1 MKIKIITG
9 LVIATIA
16 TTGALAYA
24 NSNTGSEITNKI
36 RGEFHKMEGAE
47 SLQGKMMG
55 QRKGIKGAG
64 MQLTADEKAKVATMT
79 ADEKKTFYTAKITE
93 AKAKKIARENVM
105 DKLINGEILTD
116 SEKAVL
122 AEIKTERAAMK
133 AKQADMKA
141 KMDAI
146 KPILE
151 KKKAGTTLTA
161 DEQAQLD
168 AFKATNKQFGKM
180 GKM

>member
-1 MKIKIITG
+1 
-9 LVIATIA
+9 
-16 TTGALAYA
+16 
-24 NSNTGSEITNKI
+24 
-36 RGEFHKMEGAE
+36 
-47 SLQGKMMG
+47 
-55 QRKGIKGAG
+55 
-64 MQLTADEKAKVATMT
+64 
-79 ADEKKTFYTAKITE
+79 
-93 AKAKKIARENVM
+93 M
-105 DKLINGEILTD
+105 DKLINWEILTD

-151 KKKAGTTLTA
+151 KKKAWTTLTA

-168 AFKATNKQFGKM
+168 AFKATNKQFWKM